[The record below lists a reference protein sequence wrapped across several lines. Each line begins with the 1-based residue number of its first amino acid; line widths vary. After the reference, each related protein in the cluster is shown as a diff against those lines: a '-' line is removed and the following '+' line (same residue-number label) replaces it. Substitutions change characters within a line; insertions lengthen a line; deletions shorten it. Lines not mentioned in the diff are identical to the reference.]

1 MTGAPA
7 DLVVQGPDL
16 SAQAIAAF
24 RDRFA
29 SAPLRKRAASV
40 RFEAAGQDPQA
51 ATHAAQLAERWR
63 CDATLVAPGIALADF
78 RVLALDMDST
88 LIGVECID
96 ELAKLAGRGAEVTAI
111 TEAAMRGEIA
121 DFATSLRRR
130 VALLAGA
137 DASLLERVARERMQ
151 LSPGGERLLQAAR
164 QAGLRTLLVTGGFT
178 FFAQM
183 LRSQLRIDTVCANEL
198 QIRDGRLTGE
208 VRAPAQDPQSL
219 VDSQGKARALL
230 RACADAG
237 CTAAQAIAIGDGAN
251 DLPML
256 SLAGVGVAYR
266 AKPLVR
272 SSAAYRLDYSGLDG
286 VLEWFR
292 APSGAPLHRREF
304 LTS

>member
-1 MTGAPA
+1 VSGAPT
-7 DLVVQGPDL
+7 DLVVQAPNL
-16 SAQAIAAF
+16 SDPAVAAF

-29 SAPLRKRAASV
+29 LASLRKQAASV

-51 ATHAAQLAERWR
+51 CADAAQLAERWR
-63 CDATLVAPGIALADF
+63 CDATLVAPGITLSDF

-121 DFATSLRRR
+121 DFATSLRQR

-151 LSPGGERLLQAAR
+151 LSPGAERLLQAAR

-183 LRSQLRIDTVCANEL
+183 LRSRLQIDSVCANEL
-198 QIRDGRLTGE
+198 QIRNGRLTGE
-208 VRAPAQDPQSL
+208 VHAPAQDTQSL
-219 VDSQGKARALL
+219 VDAQGKARALL

-237 CTAAQAIAIGDGAN
+237 CATAQAIAIGDGAN

-256 SLAGVGVAYR
+256 RLAGVGVAYR
-266 AKPLVR
+266 AKPRVR
-272 SSAAYRLDYSGLDG
+272 SSTAYRLDHSGLDG

-292 APSGAPLHRREF
+292 APSGAAPF
-304 LTS
+304 TGASS